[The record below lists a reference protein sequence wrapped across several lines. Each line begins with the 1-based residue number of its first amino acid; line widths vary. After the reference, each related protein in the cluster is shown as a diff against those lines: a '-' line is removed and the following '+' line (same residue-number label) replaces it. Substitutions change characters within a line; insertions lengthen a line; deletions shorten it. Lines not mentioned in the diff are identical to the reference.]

1 MSVRIRLARTTDELD
16 QLFTLRHRIMIDD
29 ERYLPPRPDGRLAD
43 RFDAYPTT
51 ANVIALVD
59 DRIVGAIRF
68 MQRTP
73 AGTSA
78 DEYFDFAPFLPAQ
91 ACAVA
96 AGMLVLEPAYRGTA
110 RLVFAMFGMGYH
122 WAMQRGATHVLAPAN
137 PRRRT
142 GCLRMGYRVVAPE
155 FRHPSNDLPVV
166 PMILDLA
173 ELQDGAV
180 EFLRRHHV
188 EHGLRSSER
197 QFHTAGETV
206 LRRGDRA
213 DAVYVIVAGRAAVLD
228 GDGAASAQ
236 LGPGDLFGELA
247 VLTGGRRT
255 ADVVAA
261 TELDLLVIDP
271 AEFRAQVR
279 DDPRAGER
287 VLQLVAERMVCVLER

>member
-16 QLFTLRHRIMIDD
+16 QLFGLRHRIMIDD
-29 ERYLPPRPDGRLAD
+29 ERYLPARPDGRLAD

-59 DRIVGAIRF
+59 DRIVGSIRF
-68 MQRTP
+68 TERTP

-91 ACAVA
+91 ARDVA
-96 AGMLVLEPAYRGTA
+96 AGMLVLEPAYRGTP
-110 RLVFAMFGMGYH
+110 RLMFAMFGMGYH
-122 WAMQRGATHVLAPAN
+122 WALQRGATHVLAPAN
-137 PRRRT
+137 PRRRI

-155 FRHPSNDLPVV
+155 FRHEDTGLPVV
-166 PMILDLA
+166 PMVLDLA
-173 ELQDGAV
+173 ELQDSAL

-188 EHGLRSSER
+188 EHWLRSSER

-206 LRRGDRA
+206 LRRGDRG
-213 DAVYVIVAGRAAVLD
+213 DAAYVIVAGRAAVLQR
-228 GDGAASAQ
+228 DGAAGAQ

-247 VLTGGRRT
+247 MLTGGRRT

-261 TELDLLVIDP
+261 TDLDLLVIDRDD
-271 AEFRAQVR
+271 FRTQVGA
-279 DDPRAGER
+279 DPRAGER
-287 VLQLVAERMVCVLER
+287 VLELVAGRMADVLER